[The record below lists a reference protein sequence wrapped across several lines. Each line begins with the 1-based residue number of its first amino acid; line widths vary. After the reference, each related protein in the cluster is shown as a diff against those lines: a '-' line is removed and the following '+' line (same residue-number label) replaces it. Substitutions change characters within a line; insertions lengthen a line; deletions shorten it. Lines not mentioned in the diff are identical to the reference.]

1 MALETVP
8 LHLGIFL
15 DFERLKMKSNAW
27 KKDYIVIRHND
38 YDDTWT
44 DRTIPLTYLQAVK
57 FISSNNWNHYEVKGS
72 VRIVTLAEFETIRTL
87 AKA

>member
-8 LHLGIFL
+8 LHLGFS
-15 DFERLKMKSNAW
+15 RNSKGLKMKSNAW
-27 KKDYIVIRHND
+27 KKDYLVIRHND

-44 DRTIPLTYLQAVK
+44 DKTVPCTFMQAVR
-57 FISSNNWNHYEVKGS
+57 FISTNNWNHYEVKGS
-72 VRIVTLAEFETIRTL
+72 VRIVTLAEFETIKAL

>member
-8 LHLGIFL
+8 LHLAILL

-44 DRTIPLTYLQAVK
+44 DRTIPCTFLQAVK

-72 VRIVTLAEFETIRTL
+72 VRIVTLAEFETIKTL